1 MVKKT
6 TSKRIRTNILEY
18 AVAYLPDMTDAVVT
32 FEHNKARALFSM
44 FKQVYSS
51 TSGPTKPNDVAHV
64 KIIVMPEHKPDEI
77 VKTISGYASTLA
89 KAFKEM
95 QAQYVIIQ
103 VPCYIADCYE
113 DDKDIKDA
121 MSSVDQFITEI
132 TSPGYQYTDM
142 PNMYKELLRIL
153 SIMSAAKHAG
163 LEVFLCN
170 CLLPD
175 AVSPQSLSIPKSIFG
190 LPVIDMNPA
199 IDESTKAVDDL
210 LTSIN
215 NDRLAEACALSSKNV
230 DVSYEETDEKPIL
243 TCKDT
248 DEIAVAFSQ
257 YAHNDSV
264 MNKFAELNN
273 MRDTVYNLAKSQGR
287 YAMKPSI
294 ASLLMHMSGEV
305 NEAHDAYM
313 SDSHSHKEDT
323 DVLHKLM
330 QDCNDNVFRKYFKSA
345 VKSTFEDEIAD
356 MTLMCLSIAGYYG
369 IDLAKHV
376 AMKHKYNELRTE
388 HSDNNDYAKV

>member
-18 AVAYLPDMTDAVVT
+18 AVAYLPDMTDAVVS
-32 FEHNKARALFSM
+32 FEHNKARALFST

-51 TSGPTKPNDVAHV
+51 TSSPTEPNDVAHV
-64 KIIVMPEHKPDEI
+64 KIIVMPEHKPDAI
-77 VKTISGYASTLA
+77 VKSISGYASTFA
-89 KAFKEM
+89 KAFEEM
-95 QAQYVIIQ
+95 HAQYVVIQ

-113 DDKDIKDA
+113 DSKDIKDA
-121 MSSVDQFITEI
+121 MSSVDKFITEI

-142 PNMYKELLRIL
+142 PAMFKELLRIL
-153 SIMSAAKHAG
+153 SIMSAAKLAG

-199 IDESTKAVDDL
+199 IDASTKAVDDL
-210 LTSIN
+210 LTNIN
-215 NDRLAEACALSSKNV
+215 NERLAEACATTSKNV
-230 DVSYEETDEKPIL
+230 DIDEKPIL

-248 DEIAVAFSQ
+248 DEIAVAFRQ

-273 MRDTVYNLAKSQGR
+273 MRDAVYNLAKSQGR
-287 YAMKPSI
+287 YDMKPSI

-345 VKSTFEDEIAD
+345 VKSTFEDEVAD

-388 HSDNNDYAKV
+388 HSYNNDYAKI